1 MVLVLHLVEILD
13 LTLDYDIKMWL
24 KLKRL
29 FSKILPQKG
38 EPDEHQEHWGIGA

>member
-1 MVLVLHLVEILD
+1 MVLVQHLVEILD
-13 LTLDYDIKMWL
+13 LVWALITKMWL

>member
-1 MVLVLHLVEILD
+1 MVLVQHLVEILD
-13 LTLDYDIKMWL
+13 LALDYNIKMWL

>member
-1 MVLVLHLVEILD
+1 MVSVQHLVEILD
-13 LTLDYDIKMWL
+13 LVWALITKMWL
-24 KLKRL
+24 KLKKL

>member
-1 MVLVLHLVEILD
+1 MVLVQRLVEILD
-13 LTLDYDIKMWL
+13 LILALIIKMWL

>member
-1 MVLVLHLVEILD
+1 MVLVQRLVEILD
-13 LTLDYDIKMWL
+13 LALDYNIKMWL